1 MNLHV
6 LAAALA
12 IASLDALPA
21 QHWYVEDTKY
31 RMCTTLGQAYD
42 FLGGP
47 KTPAEF
53 LAAFAKEG
61 SRFDVLRNDAEGV
74 ILQQRE
80 TKVPIPIF
88 RKKADCDSALNQALH
103 DFGEKYGSPFVPIVP
118 QTPPGEPPRR

>member
-1 MNLHV
+1 MKMLFI
-6 LAAALA
+6 AAALA
-12 IASLDALPA
+12 ISSLGAAPV

-31 RMCTTLGQAYD
+31 RICTTLEQAYD

-53 LAAFAKEG
+53 LAAFAKDG
-61 SRFDVLRNDAEGV
+61 SQFDVLRNDAEGIV
-74 ILQQRE
+74 LRQRD

-103 DFGEKYGSPFVPIVP
+103 KLGEKYGSPFVPW
-118 QTPPGEPPRR
+118 TPYSR

>member
-1 MNLHV
+1 MKIHV
-6 LAAALA
+6 IAAALA
-12 IASLDALPA
+12 IVSASASPVH
-21 QHWYVEDTKY
+21 HWYVEDTKY
-31 RMCTTLGQAYD
+31 RMCTTLEQAYD

-88 RKKADCDSALNQALH
+88 RKKADCDSALNRALRNL
-103 DFGEKYGSPFVPIVP
+103 GEKYGSPFVPIVP
-118 QTPPGEPPRR
+118 